1 MMEPDT
7 KNKGQKQWRSNTT
20 RQRASFTLDFK
31 TRNCKNF
38 QKQFISHDPPAF
50 RTFQAQQGKDK
61 IQFRFSNIESYN
73 QIFSIK
79 EKNMVFGES
88 LWR

>member
-20 RQRASFTLDFK
+20 RQTALFTLDFK

-50 RTFQAQQGKDK
+50 RTFQSQQGKEK
-61 IQFRFSNIESYN
+61 IQFRFSNIVIQPDFFN
-73 QIFSIK
+73 QRK
-79 EKNMVFGES
+79 EHGV
-88 LWR
+88 WRKPR